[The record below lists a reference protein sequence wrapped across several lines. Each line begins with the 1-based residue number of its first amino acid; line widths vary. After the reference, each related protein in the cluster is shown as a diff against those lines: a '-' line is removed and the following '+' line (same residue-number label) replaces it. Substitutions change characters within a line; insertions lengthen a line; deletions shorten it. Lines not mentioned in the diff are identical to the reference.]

1 MKIVFILP
9 LFFCSFLFAAVN
21 VDPEQKYKDAKFSII
36 KRTMEFLSTDTM
48 FHGVKSHTCDACT
61 DYPNLKAFAAPIT
74 GGEGLISDWYK
85 IPVTSKRQLESFRDL
100 VIKTITHG
108 GKNNHKTRRL
118 KFSGYP
124 AYEADIKQIVDAVV
138 TLAVAEKNGK
148 SENDSAEAKNDG
160 IPAGELARLKAENKV
175 LRDSIKKLNKA
186 LQEAPTTITPKK
198 DYTLYYIGGLA
209 ALTLISIY
217 LFSIARTQRRKKEEL
232 KQNVERLRVRKTTI
246 EEELASV
253 RNASH
258 SLKERTEA
266 AEGRSKELEEK
277 LANERKRN
285 QQRGRDI
292 NETRYESTHQPGQ
305 VHLSKEFR
313 PVTKYARYADKGDG
327 FSSGDLLD
335 ACDSETIFEITITS
349 PGAGAFSISSNR
361 QAQKYALSNASYFFN
376 NTCQYDTLPSPDSV
390 ISTTTPR
397 ELVLNGDK
405 WTIQNPAKISFN

>member
-9 LFFCSFLFAAVN
+9 LFFCSVLFAAD
-21 VDPEQKYKDAKFSII
+21 VDPAVQYREAKFSII
-36 KRTMEFLSTDTM
+36 KRTMEFLSTDPM
-48 FHGVKSHTCDACT
+48 FHDVKKHQCEPCT
-61 DYPNLKAFAAPIT
+61 DYPQLKKFAEPIT
-74 GGEGLISDWYK
+74 GGVGLISEWFGV
-85 IPVTSKRQLESFRDL
+85 PVTNKEQLEAFRRS
-100 VIKTITHG
+100 VIDRITG
-108 GKNNHKTRRL
+108 NGKNPHKAKRKEFPDYNQYL
-118 KFSGYP
+118 
-124 AYEADIKQIVDAVV
+124 ADISKIVDAVPAN
-138 TLAVAEKNGK
+138 TPPAEDEEQDTSSGTNT
-148 SENDSAEAKNDG
+148 SAPKPTKEGSLEAQNVM
-160 IPAGELARLKAENKV
+160 LH
-175 LRDSIKKLNKA
+175 DSIKKLNAELQDA
-186 LQEAPTTITPKK
+186 LAHTARGK
-198 DYTLYYIGGLA
+198 DYTLYYIGGLV

-217 LFSIARTQRRKKEEL
+217 LFSTARTQRRKKEEL
-232 KQNVERLRVRKTTI
+232 KKNVERLRVRKTTI

-285 QQRGRDI
+285 QQKGRDI
-292 NETRYESTHQPGQ
+292 NETRYESTHQTGQ

-390 ISTTTPR
+390 ISTTTPG

-405 WTIQNPAKISFN
+405 WTIQNPAKIRFN